1 VGFVMAHSIVVGTD
15 TGMGTYLLKKG
26 WWFGPTCNWDV
37 KKNSELDSNI

>member
-1 VGFVMAHSIVVGTD
+1 MAHSIVVGTD
-15 TGMGTYLLKKG
+15 TGMGSYPLLKKG